1 MTLLYYDM
9 FKGYLQLQKVTM
21 NNLNVYVVF
30 CILTRIPQNKS
41 FHTSNVIM
49 TYIRKD
55 NTQRLKGSNGRFS
68 NRL

>member
-9 FKGYLQLQKVTM
+9 FKGYLELQKVTM

-41 FHTSNVIM
+41 VHTSNVIM